1 MDNFDLRKYLADGRL
16 LKEDFEDFPNQKY
29 YDLLNDLRDAGLL
42 NKSGISGLQ
51 SKFNLSKEKAKEIFD
66 EYLKD
71 LEAEQP
77 DAFDFFMRDLNE
89 RQLFNDKQLAN
100 DILRNQADVERQ
112 LGTKLK
118 DFKFSG
124 DDRVF
129 TAVDPEEFTVYAF
142 KYRDVR
148 DPKFPY
154 KDEEP
159 FLSDEGYEPQ
169 IIKVDGKKVAVTVGN
184 I

>member
-1 MDNFDLRKYLADGRL
+1 MDNFDLRKYLAEGRL

-77 DAFDFFMRDLNE
+77 DAFDFFIRDLNE
-89 RQLFNDKQLAN
+89 EKLTPLQQYVFNYEK
-100 DILRNQADVERQ
+100 DI
-112 LGTKLK
+112 
-118 DFKFSG
+118 
-124 DDRVF
+124 
-129 TAVDPEEFTVYAF
+129 
-142 KYRDVR
+142 
-148 DPKFPY
+148 
-154 KDEEP
+154 
-159 FLSDEGYEPQ
+159 SDEVDSDALQAIKGMKNADDVYDYYAYERGWEDDEDLEDDLNNIYNQ
-169 IIKVDGKKVAVTVGN
+169 VSKKFG
-184 I
+184 

>member
-1 MDNFDLRKYLADGRL
+1 MDNFDLKKYLAEGRL

-89 RQLFNDKQLAN
+89 RQFFDDKQLAN
-100 DILRNQADVERQ
+100 DILRNKADVERQ
-112 LGTKLK
+112 LGTELK
-118 DFKFSG
+118 DFKFRG

-142 KYRDVR
+142 KYRDER

-154 KDEEP
+154 KEEEP
-159 FLSDEGYEPQ
+159 FLSDEGYKPQ
-169 IIKVDGKKVAVTVGN
+169 IIKVDGKKVSVTVGN

>member
-1 MDNFDLRKYLADGRL
+1 MDNFDLRKYLAEGRL

-89 RQLFNDKQLAN
+89 RQFFDDKQLAN

-129 TAVDPEEFTVYAF
+129 TAVDPE
-142 KYRDVR
+142 
-148 DPKFPY
+148 
-154 KDEEP
+154 
-159 FLSDEGYEPQ
+159 
-169 IIKVDGKKVAVTVGN
+169 
-184 I
+184 